1 MKLDTNYSTEN
12 SCENC
17 ENCELP
23 INKTVIPGKKFPKF
37 SVTVKN
43 PILPTYYRIERI
55 KRLEQLV
62 RVVSSKY

>member
-1 MKLDTNYSTEN
+1 MKLDANHSIEN
-12 SCENC
+12 SCENF
-17 ENCELP
+17 CELL

-43 PILPTYYRIERI
+43 PILPTYCRIERI

-62 RVVSSKY
+62 RVVSSTY